1 MVFKVARNATNDHL
15 FFDCDIAG
23 SSQEL
28 NTFYFKKNFFNVPTF
43 STELLIEGLGR
54 ASPIEE
60 PEACIY
66 GYGAVR
72 FLASMSIKDSDEPN
86 ASSSGKTRTKTV
98 SQRLVRQGAMQLMI
112 LHLQLLNE
120 YVSSTRCTLS
130 RTTNN
135 RQICVHFRELQLN

>member
-1 MVFKVARNATNDHL
+1 MTTTTP
-15 FFDCDIAG
+15 FFLLKPK
-23 SSQEL
+23 SQFL
-28 NTFYFKKNFFNVPTF
+28 Y

-72 FLASMSIKDSDEPN
+72 FLASMSIKDSDDTN
-86 ASSSGKTRTKTV
+86 ASSSGKIRTKTV

-120 YVSSTRCTLS
+120 FVSFMPD
-130 RTTNN
+130 N
-135 RQICVHFRELQLN
+135 